1 MKTLIKKSIL
11 ALSLLSFAI
20 SFSQQ
25 KEDWNL
31 RGERKRTAQ
40 GIQSGEINRKEAA
53 IIHKQARDVKQAKR
67 RALADGKVTP
77 RERAKVAVQD
87 KQLDRTIRRAKHN
100 RR

>member
-1 MKTLIKKSIL
+1 MKNLVL
-11 ALSLLSFAI
+11 AIALFSSVFA
-20 SFSQQ
+20 FSQQ

-53 IIHKQARDVKQAKR
+53 VIHKQARDVKQAKR
-67 RALADGKVTP
+67 RALADGVVTP
-77 RERAKVAVQD
+77 KERAKVAVQD

>member
-1 MKTLIKKSIL
+1 MKNLVLVI
-11 ALSLLSFAI
+11 ALFSSVFA
-20 SFSQQ
+20 FSQQ

-53 IIHKQARDVKQAKR
+53 VIHKQARDVKQAKR
-67 RALADGKVTP
+67 RALADGVVTP
-77 RERAKVAVQD
+77 KERAKIAVQD